1 MRTRKSLI
9 AIVALVAVL
18 GAACTSETADPTT
31 TTTLAPTTTAPTE
44 IPDLEFGSGS
54 VPFTVPVEFPLPDSA
69 VVGTTMIDGVNGRSE
84 MNVNFPAAVAEVVTY
99 YETNLPAL
107 GFEVTDSKGTDSEWD
122 ITHTKDG
129 VTGTIHLAF
138 GGASVT
144 TGTLSFDHA

>member
-1 MRTRKSLI
+1 MRTRKTLI
-9 AIVALVAVL
+9 AIVAVVAVL
-18 GAACTSETADPTT
+18 GAACTSKTADPTT
-31 TTTLAPTTTAPTE
+31 TTLVTTTTFSTE

-107 GFEVTDSKGTDSEWD
+107 GFEVTDSKGTESDWD
-122 ITHTKDG
+122 ITYTKDG

-138 GGASVT
+138 GGSSVT
-144 TGTLSFDHA
+144 TGTLSFEHT

>member
-1 MRTRKSLI
+1 MRTRNTLI
-9 AIVALVAVL
+9 AIVAVVAVL
-18 GAACTSETADPTT
+18 GAACTSETADST
-31 TTTLAPTTTAPTE
+31 TTTLATTTTVSAE

-84 MNVNFPAAVAEVVTY
+84 MNVNFPASVTEVVTY

-107 GFEVTDSKGTDSEWD
+107 GFQVTDSKGTDSEWD
-122 ITHTKDG
+122 ITFAKDG
-129 VTGTIHLAF
+129 ATGTIRLVF
-138 GGASVT
+138 GGTSVT

>member
-1 MRTRKSLI
+1 MRTRNTLI
-9 AIVALVAVL
+9 AIVAVVAVL
-18 GAACTSETADPTT
+18 GAACTSDTADPTT
-31 TTTLAPTTTAPTE
+31 TTLVTTATVSTE

-84 MNVNFPAAVAEVVTY
+84 MNVNFPASVTEVVTY

-122 ITHTKDG
+122 IIFVKDG
-129 VTGTIHLAF
+129 VKGSIRFAF
-138 GGASVT
+138 GGSSVT